1 MDLSKYRQLF
11 LDESREHLQVMNRE
25 LLRLE
30 QEGETGGVDAL
41 FRAAHSVKGMAGS
54 MGYEAVVA
62 VSHALEDVLDRLRK
76 QTLGTSA
83 GLMALL
89 YEGADALGALIGE
102 IEADGATRLEVA
114 GIAAR
119 LREAARQEAAAPA
132 PPPPVTPAPPT
143 VAGDTADAAETAVV
157 SVESLLPD
165 EEPAPTAPAEPIA
178 AAAAAPAEE
187 AAPAPEPSAPLE
199 PAAPSI
205 PPAAPDARFDL
216 ADAFAVEEGPA
227 PAPAPALAAAAAAA
241 PPPVPAALERP
252 ATEGAVPPE
261 PSREDAG
268 ADLVAARGGIFSLEP
283 EKLAMVRDFVR
294 SGLLPYACQLR
305 VSKDSAA
312 LCARNFVILGKLAKA
327 GMVLASNPTVEEV
340 RAGAGREL
348 IEALLLTERPE
359 EQLRAQLL
367 AIPELEELQLRRL
380 RIGSGERAEGAGQ
393 PGTGA
398 PTLLAP
404 RQATVDRPAGTVFGL
419 ADRYAPKKAATVRV
433 DTRVLDDLINI
444 VGEMLITRERL
455 QEIGRDLESEELH
468 LNLDRLRVLVR
479 TFQDTIMT
487 VRMMPLALVTD
498 RLPRIVRDLAHQSE
512 KQIGFDVQGQN
523 IELDRAIL
531 EELNDVL
538 IHLVRNAIDHGIEP
552 AERRSAVGKPA
563 KATVRV
569 RAGRERDWVWIRVE
583 DDGRGMDP
591 ERIARAAV
599 ARGLV
604 SAERA
609 ATMEPREKLLLCC
622 LPGVSTAESITDIS
636 GRGVGMDVVKSRVD
650 SFGGALQIDS
660 QPGRGTAVT
669 LRLPLTLA
677 IIRILLVQVRGQEFG
692 LPVSHVLR
700 TAQMDPNEIEWSQQ
714 QPLLRLGTRLVP
726 LHDLGALVGLP
737 PRDLRSHPG
746 LFLAVSEFGERAA
759 GLAVDRL
766 LGTYEV
772 VIKPLGPPLKRVRG
786 LAGVTVM
793 GDGRTVLLLDLAALI

>member
-1 MDLSKYRQLF
+1 MDLSKYRQLY

-41 FRAAHSVKGMAGS
+41 FRAAHSIKGMSGS
-54 MGYEAVVA
+54 MGYEDVVG
-62 VSHALEDVLDRLRK
+62 VGHALEDVLDRLRK
-76 QTLGTSA
+76 KTLEVDPP
-83 GLMALL
+83 LMSLL
-89 YEGADALGALIGE
+89 YEGVDSLGALVAE
-102 IEADGATRLEVA
+102 IEEKGATHLDVA
-114 GIAAR
+114 SIVAR
-119 LREAARQEAAAPA
+119 LRDASRRESPAAAASPA
-132 PPPPVTPAPPT
+132 LEAPSSAPAAATVPSAPEAPVKSATPEEPVTPEAPGTLATPEAPEAPGT
-143 VAGDTADAAETAVV
+143 SATPGEPVSPEAPGTLGTPETSEAPGTPLAGEPAATH
-157 SVESLLPD
+157 P
-165 EEPAPTAPAEPIA
+165 EEPACVA
-178 AAAAAPAEE
+178 
-187 AAPAPEPSAPLE
+187 APEPA
-199 PAAPSI
+199 
-205 PPAAPDARFDL
+205 
-216 ADAFAVEEGPA
+216 
-227 PAPAPALAAAAAAA
+227 
-241 PPPVPAALERP
+241 
-252 ATEGAVPPE
+252 
-261 PSREDAG
+261 REDDG

-294 SGLLPYACQLR
+294 SGLVPYACQLR

-312 LCARNFVILGKLAKA
+312 LCARNFIMLGRLAKA
-327 GMVLASNPTVEEV
+327 GMVLASSPTIDEV
-340 RAGAGREL
+340 RTGVGREL
-348 IEALLLTERPE
+348 VEALLLTERAE
-359 EQLRAQLL
+359 DQLRAQLL
-367 AIPELEELQLRRL
+367 AMPELEELRLRRL
-380 RIGSGERAEGAGQ
+380 RIGGGDASGPDAAAQ
-393 PGTGA
+393 SPA
-398 PTLLAP
+398 VLLAP
-404 RQATVDRPAGTVFGL
+404 RESTVDRPAGSVAGL

-479 TFQDTIMT
+479 GFQDTIMT

-498 RLPRIVRDLAHQSE
+498 RLPRIVRDLAHHSG
-512 KQIGFDVQGQN
+512 KQVAFEVQGQN

-538 IHLVRNAIDHGIEP
+538 IHLVRNAIDHGVESP
-552 AERRSAVGKPA
+552 ELRAVAGKPPRA
-563 KATVRV
+563 MIRV

-591 ERIARAAV
+591 DRIARAAS

-604 SAERA
+604 SAERIA
-609 ATMEPREKLLLCC
+609 LMEPREKLMLCC
-622 LPGVSTAESITDIS
+622 LPGVSTAESVTDIS

-650 SFGGALQIDS
+650 AFGGALLIDS
-660 QPGRGTAVT
+660 QPGRGSAVT

-677 IIRILLVQVRGQEFG
+677 IIRILLVSVRGQEYG

-700 TAQMDPNEIEWSQQ
+700 TAQLDPGDVEWSQQ
-714 QPLLRLGTRLVP
+714 QPLLRLGKRLVP

-737 PRDLRSHPG
+737 PRDLRAHPG
-746 LFLAVSEFGERAA
+746 LFLAVTEFGERAA

>member
-30 QEGETGGVDAL
+30 QEGESGGVDAL
-41 FRAAHSVKGMAGS
+41 FRAAHSIKGMSGS
-54 MGYEAVVA
+54 MGYVAVVA
-62 VSHALEDVLDRLRK
+62 LSHALEDALDRLRK
-76 QTLGTSA
+76 RTLRTNP

-89 YEGADALGALIGE
+89 YEGVDALGALVAE
-102 IEADGATRLEVA
+102 IDEQGATRLDVTA
-114 GIAAR
+114 LAAR
-119 LREAARQEAAAPA
+119 LRGVADPPPA
-132 PPPPVTPAPPT
+132 EPPTSPPPPPGETPTDSATAAPEAPE
-143 VAGDTADAAETAVV
+143 A
-157 SVESLLPD
+157 PD
-165 EEPAPTAPAEPIA
+165 VPTAPEAPE
-178 AAAAAPAEE
+178 AAAAPALEE
-187 AAPAPEPSAPLE
+187 PSGASPEPVADAVVQADG
-199 PAAPSI
+199 PAA
-205 PPAAPDARFDL
+205 
-216 ADAFAVEEGPA
+216 ADAART
-227 PAPAPALAAAAAAA
+227 
-241 PPPVPAALERP
+241 VPA
-252 ATEGAVPPE
+252 
-261 PSREDAG
+261 SEDAG
-268 ADLVAARGGIFSLEP
+268 ADLVAVRGGIFSLEP

-294 SGLLPYACQLR
+294 SGLVPYACQLR

-312 LCARNFVILGKLAKA
+312 LCARNFVILGRLSKA
-327 GMVLASNPTVEEV
+327 GMVLASSPTTEEV
-340 RAGAGREL
+340 RTGVGREL
-348 IEALLLTERPE
+348 VEALLLTERPE

-367 AIPELEELQLRRL
+367 AIPELQELQLRRL
-380 RIGSGERAEGAGQ
+380 RIGSGAERGAG
-393 PGTGA
+393 PAA
-398 PTLLAP
+398 PSLLVP
-404 RQATVDRPAGTVFGL
+404 REATIDRPAGSVPGL

-455 QEIGRDLESEELH
+455 QEIGRELESEELH

-479 TFQDTIMT
+479 GFQDTIMT

-498 RLPRIVRDLAHQSE
+498 RLPRIVRDLAHQSG
-512 KQIGFDVQGQN
+512 KQVGFEVLGQN

-538 IHLVRNAIDHGIEP
+538 IHLVRNALDHGVESP
-552 AERRSAVGKPA
+552 ERRLAAGKPA
-563 KATVRV
+563 KAVIRV

-583 DDGRGMDP
+583 DDGRGLDP
-591 ERIARAAV
+591 ERIARAAT

-604 SAERA
+604 SAERVA
-609 ATMEPREKLLLCC
+609 AMEPREKLMLCC
-622 LPGVSTAESITDIS
+622 LPGVSTAERVTDIS

-660 QPGRGTAVT
+660 QPGRGAAVT

-700 TAQMDPNEIEWSQQ
+700 TAQMDPNDIEWSQQ
-714 QPLLRLGTRLVP
+714 APLLRLGKRLVP
-726 LHDLGALVGLP
+726 LHDLGALLGLP
-737 PRDLRSHPG
+737 PRDLRASPG
-746 LFLAVSEFGERAA
+746 LFLAVTEFGERAA